1 MHGGYSGVIMDA
13 HYTGGGRHGIMAREV
28 LAFMIWGGLDAWRRW
43 CWELNEEECY
53 NGARDQVLG
62 EEEIKPGYSGEVGK
76 SEVCCEDA
84 RSLEDS

>member
-1 MHGGYSGVIMDA
+1 
-13 HYTGGGRHGIMAREV
+13 
-28 LAFMIWGGLDAWRRW
+28 
-43 CWELNEEECY
+43 
-53 NGARDQVLG
+53 LG